1 MTVVLESTTIPL
13 ILGAET
19 TMPDDTARTALTDVL
34 GQAHKAAAGPEKDQL
49 LKDLVLKELVALA
62 PDPVSAAMLAT
73 AFTSVLFDLVYQAGT
88 DESALF
94 DRVYDLLDI
103 ALCCTEAGIQDQSLP
118 FGLIED
124 FLDVLTINGTDR
136 VVDYLESRADRLTVN
151 IDPKKGKGLTLL
163 RLCNEIL
170 RRLSN
175 TINTVT
181 AGRILMFMAN
191 VYPLAERSGVN
202 MRGDFNT
209 KNETHYEGE
218 DTATGD
224 AMDVDLKETPSQ
236 ATDFY
241 KLFWNLQRYVANP
254 TLLCEMKNYDILKQG
269 MEAVFDKF
277 DQVSKEEINQPKETG
292 SAERKRKNRYNEE
305 SNASLPDDKKTA
317 QVAAPTAIKES
328 FFPKFLTRP
337 ELFDLEIADPHF
349 RRQILAQFS
358 IVLQFLSMLSQYEKD
373 RAAKYLTE
381 SKAVVNKAVQH
392 TYTLTPEQE
401 KWVTLAKERT
411 YASASST
418 VPSGKQF
425 AKNLHTVITHE
436 RNWIEWKNRSCQT
449 FEAAPVNV
457 QEGSRRPKLQGSET
471 VRRDKWLG
479 SDDMTALWAK
489 GDDPE
494 AVMRDSNRRSKIP
507 DFKHFIDQID
517 EQLDA
522 EGNLTGGM
530 EAEYALHGDMRFSWR
545 MYRTALRHDINLY
558 QSPVGITQIDSKA
571 PAKSLLME
579 WRREKHRAEN
589 PTLSTSTP
597 SGSSLDANQE
607 DSVPNTPVNASPP
620 PEKHSNGKDETIG
633 GDADEPPLKRARTSS
648 PVAGD
653 VEEKEVSRPLR
664 RSPSPD
670 AQTPSRR
677 ASGSDSPPY
686 EPPEGGSS
694 DEEASG
700 PRDEREQQ
708 TVNQA
713 AAPRS
718 PVSRGGGGG
727 GERTGRSS
735 GDSGSVGDN
744 NLGKVRRRTSPSP
757 EQKPSTTAPASTT
770 PPSPTRGPH
779 RRFDHERAPLISPR
793 QQGQAVLP
801 NRALEVQGGRK
812 IRDNSKRG
820 GVKVRKQKEARAR
833 EAAAAAAAADRRGYW
848 PVRR

>member
-1 MTVVLESTTIPL
+1 MTVALESPTIPL
-13 ILGAET
+13 HLGAET
-19 TMPDDTARTALTDVL
+19 TMSHDTARTALTEVL
-34 GQAHKAAAGPEKDQL
+34 GHAHKAAAGPEKDQL
-49 LKDLVLKELVALA
+49 VKNLVLKELVNLS

-88 DESALF
+88 DDSALF
-94 DRVYDLLDI
+94 DRVYDLLDT

-218 DTATGD
+218 DPVTGD
-224 AMDVDLKETPSQ
+224 AMDVDGKEASSQ
-236 ATDFY
+236 ASDFY
-241 KLFWNLQRYVANP
+241 KLFWNLQRFVANP
-254 TLLCEMKNYDILKQG
+254 TLLCEMKNYEILKQG

-277 DQVSKEEINQPKETG
+277 DQVSKEETSQPKETG

-305 SNASLPDDKKTA
+305 SNASIAENKKAA
-317 QVAAPTAIKES
+317 QAAAPRAVKES

-358 IVLQFLSMLSQYEKD
+358 VVLQFLSMLSQYEKD
-373 RAAKYLTE
+373 RAAKYLME

-392 TYTLTPEQE
+392 SYTLTPEQE

-494 AVMRDSNRRSKIP
+494 AVMRDPNRRSKIP
-507 DFKHFIDQID
+507 DFKHFIEQID

-522 EGNLTGGM
+522 EGNLTGGI

-558 QSPVGITQIDSKA
+558 QSPIGQTQIDSKA

-589 PTLSTSTP
+589 PTLPTSTP
-597 SGSSLDANQE
+597 NGSSLDANQE
-607 DSVPNTPVNASPP
+607 ESVPNTPVNSSPP
-620 PEKHSNGKDETIG
+620 PEKHSNGSDQANG

-648 PVAGD
+648 PVGGEA
-653 VEEKEVSRPLR
+653 EERESRGPLR
-664 RSPSPD
+664 RSPSPE
-670 AQTPSRR
+670 APTPSRR
-677 ASGSDSPPY
+677 ASGTDSPPY
-686 EPPEGGSS
+686 EPPGGGSS
-694 DEEASG
+694 DGEASG
-700 PRDEREQQ
+700 SRDDCKQPAG
-708 TVNQA
+708 NNA

-718 PVSRGGGGG
+718 PVLRSG
-727 GERTGRSS
+727 GEDTGRSS
-735 GDSGSVGDN
+735 GGSGSVGDN
-744 NLGKVRRRTSPSP
+744 NLGGVQRRTSPPP
-757 EQKPSTTAPASTT
+757 EQKLVGTAVTA
-770 PPSPTRGPH
+770 
-779 RRFDHERAPLISPR
+779 
-793 QQGQAVLP
+793 AV
-801 NRALEVQGGRK
+801 G
-812 IRDNSKRG
+812 S
-820 GVKVRKQKEARAR
+820 
-833 EAAAAAAAADRRGYW
+833 AAAVAAADDASLAAPSVADHDGVDNPAKPNEGTTQAVPPRAITTEIAATTKPRGATT
-848 PVRR
+848 

>member
-1 MTVVLESTTIPL
+1 MVGT
-13 ILGAET
+13 ET
-19 TMPDDTARTALTDVL
+19 AVSDHTARTALSEAL
-34 GQAHKAAAGPEKDQL
+34 GRAQQVSNGAEKDQL
-49 LKDLVLKELVALA
+49 LKNLVLRELVDLA

-73 AFTSVLFDLVYQAGT
+73 AFTSVLFDLVYEAGSCE
-88 DESALF
+88 DGLF

-103 ALCCTEAGIQDQSLP
+103 ALCCTEAGMAYPPPFTRSGFMILNSYKGIQDQSLP

-124 FLDVLTINGTDR
+124 FLDVLTIDGTDR

-218 DTATGD
+218 DAASD
-224 AMDVDLKETPSQ
+224 DVMDVDSKDAPSQ
-236 ATDFY
+236 ASDFY
-241 KLFWNLQRYVANP
+241 KLFWNLQRFIANP
-254 TLLCEMKNYDILKQG
+254 TLLCEMKNYEILKQG

-277 DQVSKEEINQPKETG
+277 DEVGKQEMNQSKETG
-292 SAERKRKNRYNEE
+292 STDRKRKNRYNEE
-305 SNASLPDDKKTA
+305 NTSIPDEKKLAPAASP
-317 QVAAPTAIKES
+317 PAIKES

-358 IVLQFLSMLSQYEKD
+358 VVLQFLSMLSQYEKD
-373 RAAKYLTE
+373 RATKYLTE

-401 KWVTLAKERT
+401 KWVMSAKERT

-436 RNWIEWKNRSCQT
+436 RNWVWIFLVFRVAFPFLKLTRAMFRSSGKT
-449 FEAAPVNV
+449 GLARLLK
-457 QEGSRRPKLQGSET
+457 RRPYQCKKEAGDRSF
-471 VRRDKWLG
+471 RRDKWLG

-494 AVMRDSNRRSKIP
+494 AVMRDPNRRKKIP

-522 EGNLTGGM
+522 EGNLTGGI
-530 EAEYALHGDMRFSWR
+530 EAEYALHTDMRFSWR
-545 MYRTALRHDINLY
+545 MYRTALRHDIHLY
-558 QSPVGITQIDSKA
+558 QSPVGMTQIDSKA

-589 PTLSTSTP
+589 PTLPNSALN
-597 SGSSLDANQE
+597 GADLEANQE
-607 DSVPNTPVNASPP
+607 DSVPPTPVNGTPP
-620 PEKHSNGKDETIG
+620 PEMDSNGTG
-633 GDADEPPLKRARTSS
+633 ATTAADADEPPPKRARTSS
-648 PVAGD
+648 PAAETAEG
-653 VEEKEVSRPLR
+653 KEGTPVLR
-664 RSPSPD
+664 RSPSP
-670 AQTPSRR
+670 QTPSRR
-677 ASGSDSPPY
+677 ASGADSPPY
-686 EPPEGGSS
+686 EPPGSGSS
-694 DEEASG
+694 DGESAGSRNG
-700 PRDEREQQ
+700 PEQHSQDAIPTSEHDE
-708 TVNQA
+708 T
-713 AAPRS
+713 
-718 PVSRGGGGG
+718 GGG
-727 GERTGRSS
+727 
-735 GDSGSVGDN
+735 SGSGTRGN
-744 NLGKVRRRTSPSP
+744 HEGGQRRSSPSP
-757 EQKPSTTAPASTT
+757 EQKIVRS
-770 PPSPTRGPH
+770 
-779 RRFDHERAPLISPR
+779 DV
-793 QQGQAVLP
+793 QAAV
-801 NRALEVQGGRK
+801 G
-812 IRDNSKRG
+812 S
-820 GVKVRKQKEARAR
+820 
-833 EAAAAAAAADRRGYW
+833 AAAVAAADDASLAAPSVAEHDGVADISTIKPSEGTTQAVRPRRASTEISAAADTEPGGSKQ
-848 PVRR
+848 